1 MILSYQQRQN
11 NAWSVR
17 LWVGCIRVSTAA
29 DGGQEFLFVAQR
41 LEQTGCRTEVKALKF
56 CALRY
61 LFWLCMMSFLCSAKS
76 VDRPANF
83 SQVLRT
89 PPS

>member
-29 DGGQEFLFVAQR
+29 DGGQEFFVCGAT
-41 LEQTGCRTEVKALKF
+41 LGT
-56 CALRY
+56 
-61 LFWLCMMSFLCSAKS
+61 
-76 VDRPANF
+76 DR
-83 SQVLRT
+83 VLNW
-89 PPS
+89 S